1 MREQA
6 VTKEIES
13 CLSGMRETRI
23 AKGGSDQISKDM
35 DTLLEVID
43 DAVAALNVRYRH
55 YGPSGELRVEPDEWV
70 KAEDVLM
77 AMFAALQ
84 SGLVRDI
91 FAGAKSDE

>member
-13 CLSGMRETRI
+13 RLSGIRENRI
-23 AKGGSDQISKDM
+23 AEGGSDQISKDL
-35 DTLLEVID
+35 DTLLDVVV

-84 SGLVRDI
+84 NGLFRDI
-91 FAGAKSDE
+91 FTGTKSD